1 MLFTI
6 DKESL
11 LNRIRTVEKIT
22 VQRGIQP
29 VLSNI
34 LFETEGNSLKLSA
47 TDLDISITT
56 KTTANVQEEGKITL
70 PAKKIFEIVSKLP
83 DKPIEF
89 ALNPDNN
96 IVTIKCGNSKFDVI
110 GISAEEF
117 PNVMQNQNEVSDD
130 DAIVIDTNPFIKA
143 IKYTVYAAATY
154 QNRNVISG
162 VFCQINEDKLE
173 MAATDGNRLTRIS
186 EKIKNEN
193 HKDAKIV
200 IPSKTVNEFLR
211 VSSII
216 SEDKVYLIVSGSRII
231 IKTNSYKI
239 VSKLLE
245 GQYPQYQQLIP
256 KTTANTVKVNK
267 NELANAIDRVAC
279 MVNERINV
287 MKFILQN
294 GKMYLKSETPDSGTS
309 EDVIET
315 DYTGDEFKISFNYKF
330 VLDFIK
336 IIDCENAIIGLNG
349 NQSAAIFRPDN
360 DDDYICLVMPLKN

>member
-34 LFETEGNSLKLSA
+34 LFETEGNNLKLSA

-56 KTTANVQEEGKITL
+56 KTTASVQEEGKITL

-89 ALNPDNN
+89 ALNTDNN
-96 IVTIKCGNSKFDVI
+96 VVTIKCGNSKFDVI

-117 PNVMQNQNEVSDD
+117 PNVIQNQNEISEDE
-130 DAIVIDTNPFIKA
+130 AIVIDTNPLIKS

-186 EKIKNEN
+186 EKIQNEK

-216 SEDKVYLIVSGSRII
+216 SEDKVYLIVSGSKII
-231 IKTNSYKI
+231 IKTNSYTI
-239 VSKLLE
+239 ISKLLE
-245 GQYPQYQQLIP
+245 GQYPQYQQLP
-256 KTTANTVKVNK
+256 FVAAEAAACDTASR
-267 NELANAIDRVAC
+267 AFHYCSA
-279 MVNERINV
+279 
-287 MKFILQN
+287 
-294 GKMYLKSETPDSGTS
+294 
-309 EDVIET
+309 
-315 DYTGDEFKISFNYKF
+315 DY
-330 VLDFIK
+330 
-336 IIDCENAIIGLNG
+336 
-349 NQSAAIFRPDN
+349 RPR
-360 DDDYICLVMPLKN
+360 

>member
-1 MLFTI
+1 MIFTI

-11 LNRIRTVEKIT
+11 LNKIRTVEKVT

-34 LFETEGNSLKLSA
+34 LFEAEDNKIKLSA
-47 TDLDISITT
+47 TDLDISIVT
-56 KTTANVQEEGKITL
+56 KTTAAVKEEGKITL

-89 ALNPDNN
+89 SLNPDNN
-96 IVTIKCGNSKFDVI
+96 VVTIKCGNSKFDVI

-117 PNVMQNQNEVSDD
+117 PKDVQSEISEDE
-130 DAIVIDTNPFIKA
+130 AITIDTNPFVKS

-154 QNRNVISG
+154 ENRNIISG
-162 VFCQINEDKLE
+162 VFCKISEDTLE

-186 EKIKNEN
+186 EKIQNEN
-193 HKDAKIV
+193 KKEAKIV
-200 IPSKTVNEFLR
+200 IPSKTLNEFIR

-216 SEDKVYLIVSGSRII
+216 NEDKVRLIVSGSKII
-231 IKTNSYKI
+231 FKTDSYTIISKI
-239 VSKLLE
+239 LE
-245 GQYPQYQQLIP
+245 GEYPQYQQLIP
-256 KTTANTVKVNK
+256 KTTATSVKVNK
-267 NELANAIDRVAC
+267 NELSNAIDRVAC
-279 MVNERINV
+279 MINERTNV
-287 MKFILQN
+287 IKFILQN

-315 DYTGDEFKISFNYKF
+315 DYNGDEFKIAFNYKF
-330 VLDFIK
+330 ISDFIK

-349 NQSAAIFRPDN
+349 NQSAAVFRPDSEE
-360 DDDYICLVMPLKN
+360 DYICLVMPLKI

>member
-34 LFETEGNSLKLSA
+34 LFETEGNNLKLSA

-56 KTTANVQEEGKITL
+56 KTTASVQEEGKITL

-89 ALNPDNN
+89 ALNTDNN

-117 PNVMQNQNEVSDD
+117 PNVIQNEVSDD
-130 DAIVIDTNPFIKA
+130 EAIIIDTNPFIKS

-186 EKIKNEN
+186 EKIQNEK

-216 SEDKVYLIVSGSRII
+216 SEDKVYLIVSGSKII
-231 IKTNSYKI
+231 IKTNSYTI
-239 VSKLLE
+239 ISKLLE

-267 NELANAIDRVAC
+267 NELSNAIDRVAC
-279 MVNERINV
+279 MINERTNV
-287 MKFILQN
+287 IKFILQN
-294 GKMYLKSETPDSGTS
+294 GKMYLK
-309 EDVIET
+309 
-315 DYTGDEFKISFNYKF
+315 
-330 VLDFIK
+330 
-336 IIDCENAIIGLNG
+336 
-349 NQSAAIFRPDN
+349 
-360 DDDYICLVMPLKN
+360 